1 MNSTQAHTIL
11 NAAKAGHPTSRLMI
25 MQALKVTGDLEPIK
39 RKGNEPP
46 DVTHSVPVFSKSY
59 RSGVLVK
66 SAVVKA

>member
-1 MNSTQAHTIL
+1 MNNTDAHILL

-39 RKGNEPP
+39 RKDNAPP
-46 DVTHSVPVFSKSY
+46 DVTHTVPVFSKSY

-66 SAVVKA
+66 SVGVKA